1 MLRRLSV
8 TLLVI
13 AALTALAGCASA
25 PQGTPPRT
33 VIRITATRG
42 AGTQAPAAAATQA
55 PAATQASGG
64 EAATP
69 APQTQPTAASSSSS
83 NTVAGEKVTLDLLK
97 TLSTVEQ
104 VDEIKELLHETPGIL
119 SVTGNEISITFEYD
133 PALITVQ
140 GLVDKMK
147 AIGHEVKAP

>member
-33 VIRITATRG
+33 VIRMTATRG

-69 APQTQPTAASSSSS
+69 APQAQPTAASSSSS
-83 NTVAGEKVTLDLLK
+83 TVAGEKVTLDLAK